1 MSIVYLR
8 ETNYHSIVEQHDI
21 LARVTGQLV
30 GKFDFNTTAFSSGLD
45 NGMLCKVDF
54 VQESIEAPAGS
65 NADSAATIYLH
76 YSQEKI
82 NDSSLVGA
90 KNFFINVPTNAGYAH
105 TMQLSSTG
113 RTRAMGQFG
122 VKPLFYKLNVG
133 DSWTSD
139 AFLFD
144 TNVFTNA
151 NVLYAAAANA
161 KTTPMYIV
169 TDATGFGRVVADST
183 GECVIAQVIEENDL
197 PSGQPALKVVVAG

>member
-8 ETNYHSIVEQHDI
+8 ETNYHAIVEQHDI
-21 LARVTGQLV
+21 LARVTGQVV
-30 GKFDFNTTAFSSGLD
+30 GKFDFNTTAFPNGLD

-54 VQESIEAPAGS
+54 VKESIEAPAGS

-76 YSQEKI
+76 YSAEKM
-82 NDSSLVGA
+82 NDERLVGA
-90 KNFFINVPTNAGYAH
+90 KNFYLPVPTSSGYAH
-105 TMQLSSTG
+105 TMQLSATG
-113 RTRAMGQFG
+113 KTRAMGKFG

-133 DSWTSD
+133 DAWTSD

-151 NVLYAAAANA
+151 NVLFAAAANA
-161 KTTPMYIV
+161 KTTPLYVV
-169 TDATGFGRVVADST
+169 TDESGFGRIVSSAT

-197 PSGQPALKVVVAG
+197 PTGQPALKVVVAG

>member
-21 LARVTGQLV
+21 LARVTGQTV
-30 GKFDFNTTAFSSGLD
+30 GKFDFNTTAFASGLD

-54 VQESIEAPAGS
+54 IQESIEAPAGS

-82 NDSSLVGA
+82 NDERLVGA
-90 KNFFINVPTNAGYAH
+90 KNFYIPVPTNAGYAH
-105 TMQLSSTG
+105 TMQLSATG
-113 RTRAMGQFG
+113 KTKAMGRFG
-122 VKPLFYKLNVG
+122 IKPLFYKLNVG

-151 NVLYAAAANA
+151 NVLFAAAANA
-161 KTTPMYIV
+161 KTTAMYVV
-169 TDATGFGRVVADST
+169 TDVSGFGRLVANSA
-183 GECVIAQVIEENDL
+183 GERVIAQVIEENDL
-197 PSGQPALKVVVAG
+197 PTGQPALKVVVAG